1 MARILCA
8 WELGTDL
15 GHLSHL
21 RQPIEVALQ
30 LGREVYLA
38 ARQLSRARDVLG
50 DLPVVYLPAPFKQ
63 NVVAADQSAF
73 LSYTHLMA
81 RQCFSG
87 VDELEM
93 YLRAWRALYDLVG
106 PDLVLFEHSPTAL
119 IASHSYCF
127 KKVLVGNGFV
137 IPPQQHSPYAP
148 FAPFVTTPRTP
159 DVLAS
164 LCADDAVLLKVI
176 NAALERLGAPS
187 VAGLGDIYAQADQ
200 QFLMTWPGL
209 DHFGERAG
217 QRYLGSELPAARP
230 LPQWPPGAGPK
241 VFGYLHAI
249 PSLEKLLQG
258 LRSAQVCALLLVRNL
273 PPSLKQAYTSDHL
286 HFTDQLVDLREVAE
300 QAAWVI
306 NHGNHN
312 TSATF
317 MRAGI
322 PQLLIPMHQ
331 EQLFVAMRLVAQGGA
346 ILAYQDQAGFLNE
359 VTALLSDPQF
369 RRRAAWVK
377 AQCPSAESLD
387 AAGYIRNTLQA
398 MLP

>member
-1 MARILCA
+1 MARILCV

-30 LGREVYLA
+30 LGHEVYLA
-38 ARQLSRARDVLG
+38 ARQLTRARDVLG
-50 DLPVVYLPAPFKQ
+50 ELPVVYLPAPFKQ

-87 VDELEM
+87 ADELEM
-93 YLRAWRALYDLVG
+93 YLRAWRALYDLVR

-119 IASHSYCF
+119 IASHGYRF

-137 IPPQQHSPYAP
+137 IPPQPLSPSAP
-148 FAPFVTTPRTP
+148 FAPFVTTPKTA

-164 LCADDAVLLKVI
+164 LGADDAVLLKVI
-176 NAALERLGAPS
+176 NVALARLGAP
-187 VAGLGDIYAQADQ
+187 VLAGLGDIYAQADE

-209 DHFGERAG
+209 DHFGERTG
-217 QRYLGSELPAARP
+217 QRYLGSEWPAERSSP
-230 LPQWPPGAGPK
+230 PWPPGAGPK

-249 PSLEKLLQG
+249 PSLEKLLQD
-258 LRSAQVCALLLVRNL
+258 LRAAQVCALLLVRNL
-273 PPSLKQAYTSDHL
+273 PPGLKQTYTSDHL

-317 MRAGI
+317 MRAGV

-331 EQLFVAMRLVAQGGA
+331 EQLFTTLRLVDQGCA
-346 ILAYQDQAGFLNE
+346 IMAYQDQAGFLNE
-359 VTALLSDPQF
+359 ITALLSNPQF
-369 RRRAAWVK
+369 RQRAALVK
-377 AQCPSAESLD
+377 AHCLSLESLD
-387 AAGYIRNTLQA
+387 AAGYIRDTFQA
-398 MLP
+398 LLR

>member
-1 MARILCA
+1 MARILCV

-30 LGREVYLA
+30 LGHEVYLA

-50 DLPVVYLPAPFKQ
+50 DMPVVYLQAPFKQ

-73 LSYTHLMA
+73 LSYTHLIA

-87 VDELEM
+87 TDELEM
-93 YLRAWRALYDLVG
+93 YLRAWRALYDLVK

-119 IASHSYCF
+119 IASHSHRF

-137 IPPQQHSPYAP
+137 IPPAPLSPSAA
-148 FAPFVTTPRTP
+148 FAPFVTTPQTA

-164 LCADDAVLLKVI
+164 LCADDAVLLAVI
-176 NAALERLGAPS
+176 NAALGRLGVPAM
-187 VAGLGDIYAQADQ
+187 AGLGDMYAQADQ

-209 DHFGERAG
+209 DHFGEREG
-217 QRYLGSELPAARP
+217 QHYLGSELPAARP
-230 LPQWPPGAGPK
+230 MPQWPPGAGPK

-249 PSLEKLLQG
+249 PSLERLLQD
-258 LRSAQVCALLLVRNL
+258 LRSAQVRALLLVRNL
-273 PPSLKQAYTSDHL
+273 PPGLKAAYTSDHL
-286 HFTDQLVDLREVAE
+286 HFTDQLVDLREVAQ

-331 EQLFVAMRLVAQGGA
+331 EQLFVALRLVAQGGA
-346 ILAYQDQAGFLNE
+346 ILAYQDQPDFLNE
-359 VTALLSDPQF
+359 ITALLSNPQF
-369 RRRAAWVK
+369 RERAAWVQ
-377 AQCPSAESLD
+377 AQCPSLESLD
-387 AAGYIRNTLQA
+387 AAGFMRDTFQTL
-398 MLP
+398 LS